1 MLKNIAANIAGRFW
15 SVLSNYLFIPVYISV
30 LGIENYAVISFSFI
44 LIGVMSVM
52 DAGLTAT
59 LSREFAKHDEDL
71 SSNRKLR
78 TLNTLET
85 CYWSIAL
92 IAIVIVFMFAG
103 PIAKEWISL
112 KSLSV
117 SEVTIALQ
125 IFGAGM
131 ALQLLSNFYIG
142 GLIGLEHQLRA
153 NVYQIIWGIFR
164 NGLVLVVIFLK
175 PSLVLFFSWQAI
187 VTLVYVFF
195 LRNALIN
202 TLKKDT
208 GIKIYSFLFDKSL
221 LVASRKFVGGMLLI
235 SVVAAINTQ
244 LDKIAISK
252 LLPITELGYYNL
264 GISLTQVLLVLIAP
278 ISIALLP
285 RFTLL
290 YSTKKNEE
298 ADKLFSIVQLV
309 VAILIFS
316 LAGNII
322 FYSNEL
328 LFVWTGDAKLALLS
342 SKYVIYL
349 AIGTGMLAL
358 QVIPFNI
365 AIANGYTKINNV
377 LGIGSLF
384 VSIPG
389 YWLSV
394 LYFGSTG
401 AAMTWCI
408 IQTLTTPLYLY
419 YIQKKFLK
427 TQGYFQMLTTQ
438 ILKPAVAALATAF
451 LLSLILPQFSN
462 RILQLILIGFSTFV
476 TLISAALISI
486 SARDIK
492 LYWQMAKKR
501 LLNIGVK

>member
-1 MLKNIAANIAGRFW
+1 MFKNIAANIIGKFW
-15 SVLSNYLFIPVYISV
+15 SVLSNYLFIPVYISL

-59 LSREFAKHDEDL
+59 LSREFAKHDEES

-78 TLNTLET
+78 MLNTFEA
-85 CYWSIAL
+85 CYWCIAV
-92 IAIVIVFMFAG
+92 IAIVIIFVFAG
-103 PIAKEWISL
+103 SIAKEWISL

-117 SEVTIALQ
+117 GEVTIALQ

-131 ALQLLSNFYIG
+131 AFQLLGNFYIG
-142 GLIGLEHQLRA
+142 GLIGLEHQLKA
-153 NVYQIIWGIFR
+153 NLYQIIWGVFR
-164 NGLVLVVIFLK
+164 NGLVLLVILVK
-175 PSLVLFFSWQAI
+175 PSLILFFSWQAI
-187 VTLVYVFF
+187 ITLLYVLF
-195 LRNALIN
+195 LRYALTN
-202 TLKKDT
+202 TLKKKA
-208 GIKIYSFLFDKSL
+208 GISLHSFVFDKSL
-221 LVASRKFVGGMLLI
+221 LIASRKFVGGMLLI
-235 SVVAAINTQ
+235 SFVAAINTQ

-264 GISLTQVLLVLIAP
+264 GISLTQVLLVLVAP

-290 YSTKKNEE
+290 YSTSKNDE
-298 ADKLFSIVQLV
+298 AGKLFNVVQLI

-316 LAGNII
+316 IAGNIMV
-322 FYSNEL
+322 YSREL

-342 SKYVIYL
+342 SKYVLYL

-377 LGIGSLF
+377 LGISSLF
-384 VSIPG
+384 ISVPG

-394 LYFGSTG
+394 LYFGPTG
-401 AAMTWCI
+401 AAITWCI
-408 IQTLTTPLYLY
+408 IQSLTTPIYLY
-419 YIQKKFLK
+419 YIKKKFLK
-427 TQGYFQMLTTQ
+427 KQGYLEMLATQ

-451 LLSLILPQFSN
+451 LLSLLLPQISN
-462 RILQLILIGFSTFV
+462 RILQLLLIGFSTFV
-476 TLISAALISI
+476 TLIFATFISI
-486 SARDIK
+486 PLNDLNSYWLMARNKVIH
-492 LYWQMAKKR
+492 R
-501 LLNIGVK
+501 RI